1 METEK
6 GLAIRQREN
15 IITTWITQLKHAL
28 YALFS
33 RFRKQKESK
42 QNNFTGRYTVQ
53 YVHYKL
59 QDRMSEIMD

>member
-1 METEK
+1 METKK
-6 GLAIRQREN
+6 GLEIRQREN

-28 YALFS
+28 SAVFNI
-33 RFRKQKESK
+33 FRKRKEGK
-42 QNNFTGRYTVQ
+42 QNGLTGRYTMQ